1 MFDFYRIDV
10 SPTGRPVDIG
20 DEAGVMYGVLFE
32 QSETMRMLKREMA
45 DRLRE
50 SPLLFEHHHHQAG
63 HDPLAVR
70 WKALGER
77 TGIIT
82 VIYVGAVAR
91 ATLLVG
97 RTTEDEERDGVRALE
112 QVLLMHGPETPFL
125 RLPPRDKRPLAL
137 RVRVEG
143 DERLM
148 PFDVAE
154 WCLAAA
160 FFERLE
166 GGAA

>member
-1 MFDFYRIDV
+1 MPDFYRIDV
-10 SPTGRPVDIG
+10 SLSGRPVDIG
-20 DEAGVMYGVLFE
+20 EEAGVMYGVLFE
-32 QSETMRMLKREMA
+32 QSETMRELKREMTI
-45 DRLRE
+45 RLRE

-82 VIYVGAVAR
+82 VIHVGAVVR
-91 ATLLVG
+91 TTLLIG
-97 RTTEDEERDGVRALE
+97 TTTEDEERDGVRALE
-112 QVLLMHGPETPFL
+112 QVLLMHEKQAPFL
-125 RLPPRDKRPLAL
+125 RLPPREKRPLAL
-137 RVRVEG
+137 RVRVSG
-143 DERLM
+143 DERFM

-160 FFERLE
+160 FFEMPE
-166 GGAA
+166 VA